1 MMQDRERAMRE
12 ATLEAEERAALMEI
26 RLREFEEKTRQNTEA
41 AEKQQEA
48 MLQNVQNAVNAAA
61 SAINMDPDLVNVAMG
76 SPPGTDRLSARNTGR
91 MGRTPRRYTH
101 TITHIITTSNFI
113 LSHLSNTH
121 SCILSNSPLNSSI
134 TLSYS
139 LSPLND
145 FLSVAEKSLVRGGD
159 FHPRHPPVAP
169 HVTLYH
175 QIPPA
180 SN

>member
-26 RLREFEEKTRQNTEA
+26 RLREFEEKTRANAEA

-91 MGRTPRRYTH
+91 MGRTPRRYIMYPHLVPLKTH
-101 TITHIITTSNFI
+101 PFNYSNTSPHTLNKQALPFPLTHLDI
-113 LSHLSNTH
+113 LSDLPS
-121 SCILSNSPLNSSI
+121 
-134 TLSYS
+134 LSYWIFS
-139 LSPLND
+139 
-145 FLSVAEKSLVRGGD
+145 
-159 FHPRHPPVAP
+159 
-169 HVTLYH
+169 
-175 QIPPA
+175 QW
-180 SN
+180 

>member
-26 RLREFEEKTRQNTEA
+26 RLREFEEKTRLSSEA

-76 SPPGTDRLSARNTGR
+76 SPPGTDRGALSARNTGR

-101 TITHIITTSNFI
+101 IFKHSQTQPVITLPFPR
-113 LSHLSNTH
+113 TH
-121 SCILSNSPLNSSI
+121 SLILPLN
-134 TLSYS
+134 
-139 LSPLND
+139 PFW
-145 FLSVAEKSLVRGGD
+145 FLSVAGKPPDRAD

-169 HVTLYH
+169 PVTPYH
-175 QIPPA
+175 QILPA
-180 SN
+180 SS